1 MAKITIDI
9 PDLNIPETLDA
20 FAWKYEY
27 SRNKR
32 GSETKAQFAKRIVAQ
47 SVKHTLHEYKRD
59 LANDVTNQQINDE
72 MSTIDIK

>member
-9 PDLNIPETLDA
+9 PDLNISETIEA
-20 FAWKYEY
+20 FEWKFEY

-32 GSETKAQFAKRIVAQ
+32 GTETPSQFAKRIEAQ
-47 SVKHTLHEYKRD
+47 RIKGILHEFKRYK
-59 LANDVTNQQINDE
+59 AEGTTNQQISDE